1 LTDRITDKIYRKNI
15 FHHKYS
21 KYLPN
26 NILLNKQITDC
37 LKILSDRLEDRRL
50 TNLLELVQIIN
61 FMQYENI
68 LLYKH
73 LIGIF
78 VNNNVIES
86 E

>member
-1 LTDRITDKIYRKNI
+1 M
-15 FHHKYS
+15 
-21 KYLPN
+21 PN
-26 NILLNKQITDC
+26 NILLNKQILDC
-37 LKILSDRLEDRRL
+37 LKNLNDRLEDGSL
-50 TNLLELVQIIN
+50 IDLIELVQIIS

-86 E
+86 EE